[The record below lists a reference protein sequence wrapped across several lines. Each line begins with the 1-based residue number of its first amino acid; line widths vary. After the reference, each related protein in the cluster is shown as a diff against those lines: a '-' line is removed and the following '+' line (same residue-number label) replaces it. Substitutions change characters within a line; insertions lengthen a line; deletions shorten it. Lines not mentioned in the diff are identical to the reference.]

1 MPNLIFLLRAALS
14 LVYLPPTESA
24 NWAQLA
30 GERAQTVVK
39 PYIPLQGS
47 FTHRPMWSRRWG
59 HATAVLNQTSMYR
72 NDLSVE
78 QNSERAMTLI
88 PKLIVLGGD
97 DYGEGKCNAMNYCPV
112 VLLHQQ

>member
-1 MPNLIFLLRAALS
+1 MPNLIFMCRAALS
-14 LVYLPPTESA
+14 LLYLLPIESA

-39 PYIPLQGS
+39 PYIPLKGA
-47 FTHRPMWSRRWG
+47 FTHSPMWSRRWG
-59 HATAVLNQTSMYR
+59 HATTVLNQTSMYR

-97 DYGEGKCNAMNYCPV
+97 DYGEGKCNAMKYCEV
-112 VLLHQQ
+112 IFLHQQ